1 MSILSPSR
9 RFLLGAPWL
18 IDPDARDFIRRVEA
32 ADGAALENGVK
43 LAYSNFIRGCKA
55 DGIWSAIKA
64 SCILAGARTLS
75 GALTPIAETMPAP
88 TNLNFVSGDYD
99 RKTGLVGNG
108 STKYLDSNRNNNA
121 DPQNN
126 AHLSVYVSTAGDG
139 AYIGEIENVSAA
151 NGSQIVNTVSA
162 SSLGT
167 RLRSASTATTTWVT
181 NPTGLIGLSRSGSS
195 DYVRRL
201 NSANATAPSA
211 SIVSSPQK
219 SIFVFGRNFVG
230 GTLPTSGRLSFYSI
244 GESLDLALLDARVTA
259 LINQLAAAIP

>member
-1 MSILSPSR
+1 MSILLPSR
-9 RFLLGAPWL
+9 RFLLGPPWL

-55 DGIWSAIKA
+55 DGIWNSIKA
-64 SCILAGARTLS
+64 SCAFVGARTLN
-75 GALTPIAETMPAP
+75 GALVPFMGPAP
-88 TNLNFVSGDYD
+88 TNFNFVSGDFN

-108 STKYLDSNRNNNA
+108 STKYLNSNRNNDA

-139 AYIGEIENVSAA
+139 AYIGEVENFSAT
-151 NGSQIVNTVSA
+151 NGSQIVNTVSS

-167 RLRSASTATTTWVT
+167 RLRTASTASTTWAT
-181 NPTGLIGLSRSGSS
+181 NPTGLIGLSRSSS
-195 DYVRRL
+195 SEYVRRF
-201 NSANATAPSA
+201 NSANVTVTSA

-219 SIFVFGRNFVG
+219 SIFVFGRNFSSG
-230 GTLPTSGRLSFYSI
+230 ILPTSGRLSFYSI

-259 LINQLAAAIP
+259 LINQIAAAIP